1 MCESRANGQ
10 VLYLAGIVST
20 AYEFKE
26 SASEERALEVHC
38 GEKDAYGQFTALT
51 WYIDWIKE
59 RQTDMADGRNV
70 ERLSRFL
77 SWRQMHAIKSLCVP
91 GWKVRLHQ
99 WSRRMPINGNVHTCT
114 NQFDYT
120 DFAFFLTNKLQILIS
135 LLKSL
140 EFLLLLAV

>member
-70 ERLSRFL
+70 ERLSRNARNQIVVR
-77 SWRQMHAIKSLCVP
+77 SGMESSIASMVETNAHKWECSYMHKSV
-91 GWKVRLHQ
+91 
-99 WSRRMPINGNVHTCT
+99 
-114 NQFDYT
+114 
-120 DFAFFLTNKLQILIS
+120 
-135 LLKSL
+135 
-140 EFLLLLAV
+140 